1 MSKIVYRIPLAFMSF
16 CLFLTAMTV
25 TWIIETQMT
34 ARSFIKYGYIQI
46 SVDDRV
52 MWVQKP
58 EVNST
63 QFSVPDREY

>member
-46 SVDDRV
+46 SVEDRV

-58 EVNST
+58 EVNSM
-63 QFSVPDREY
+63 QLSVPDREY